1 MLATQKNRGSPKKA
15 VAETSQTKIHGYIYI
30 IYIYIIYIYIY
41 ICIKLYVYIYIIL
54 GSYCNL
60 STRQITEQIYYQILK
75 NKN

>member
-30 IYIYIIYIYIY
+30 IYIYIIYIY

>member
-30 IYIYIIYIYIY
+30 IYIYIIYIYLYKI
-41 ICIKLYVYIYIIL
+41 ICIYIYIIL

>member
-15 VAETSQTKIHGYIYI
+15 VVETSQTKIHGYIYI
-30 IYIYIIYIYIY
+30 IYIYIIYIY